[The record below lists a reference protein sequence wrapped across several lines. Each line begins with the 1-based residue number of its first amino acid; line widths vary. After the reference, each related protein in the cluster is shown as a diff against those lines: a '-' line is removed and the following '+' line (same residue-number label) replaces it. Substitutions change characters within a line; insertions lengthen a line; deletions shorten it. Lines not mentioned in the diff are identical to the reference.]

1 VNFLTKNLALKIIAF
16 MLALMFWF
24 NVVTNKVYEHEF
36 SVPFEFEDIAEEL
49 ILTTPPPENFKIKLE
64 GTGKQ
69 ILMFLLK
76 KPGLHY
82 DASKFER
89 GVYVVEFSPSDF
101 VFDDNIRVEIAGIVE
116 PQSLTLKFEKLTQKT
131 VNVMADIEITPAL
144 GYTKVGKLEVTP
156 DSLLVWGP
164 QRIIRSLKYLSTK
177 NLSFK
182 EVKKDIGENI
192 DLALDDTLFLTPE
205 VDFVTISQRIVP
217 LTEKKV
223 GPIGIQTYNSNR
235 FDSAALT
242 PDSIYVIIEGPRG
255 KIDSLDLSLFAASVN
270 FRNIDSGTSTVLPK
284 IVIPPGYRLI
294 GTDPAS
300 ISVTAIQR

>member
-1 VNFLTKNLALKIIAF
+1 MNFLTKNLSLKIIAF
-16 MLALMFWF
+16 VLALMFWF

-36 SVPFEFEDIAEEL
+36 SVPFEFEDISEEL
-49 ILTTPPPENFKIKLE
+49 ILTTPPPEDFKIKLE

-69 ILMFLLK
+69 ALIFLLK

-82 DASKFER
+82 DASRFER

-101 VFDDNIRVEIAGIVE
+101 VLNDDIRVEITDIVE
-116 PQSLTLKFEKLTQKT
+116 PKSLTLKFERLIQKT
-131 VNVMADIEITPAL
+131 VSVMPDIEITPAL
-144 GYTKVGKLEVTP
+144 GYTKVGELELNP
-156 DSLLVWGP
+156 DSLLVSGP
-164 QRIIRSLKYLSTK
+164 QRILRSLKYLPTK
-177 NLSFK
+177 SLSFN
-182 EVKKDIGENI
+182 EVKKDIDEDI
-192 DLALDDTLFLTPE
+192 DLALEDTMFLTPE
-205 VDFVTISQRIVP
+205 VDYVAINQRIVP

-235 FDSAALT
+235 FDSATLA
-242 PDSIYVIIEGPRG
+242 PDSIYIIIEGPKG
-255 KIDSLDLSLFAASVN
+255 KIDSLDLSLFAASIN
-270 FRNIDSGTSTVLPK
+270 FRNIDSGMSTVLPK